1 MDKETDYGSDYKL
14 RNDFYL
20 VKKDDDKIET
30 NVIKNSTDKA
40 IDGSIVG
47 KVEVILNGEV
57 IGSRNLYYEK
67 VSVTKDKSFLS
78 KLVDFLKFWWDMIN
92 KIWFLLIALGIG
104 YSFISGNA
112 SMGDVI
118 LDSSFSA
125 YDLLLSIGPLIVLW
139 SGVMNIA
146 SKSGLLSK
154 FSRLLSPLLKKI
166 MPSVKNDKAMEY
178 ISSNIAANM
187 LGLGS
192 VATPAGLKAMK
203 ELDKENKT
211 KGRASDAMITFLV
224 LNTSGVTI
232 IPMTVIALRKA
243 YGSVNPMSIIVP
255 SLIATTVSSISGLLL
270 DYVIRRKNVK

>member
-1 MDKETDYGSDYKL
+1 
-14 RNDFYL
+14 
-20 VKKDDDKIET
+20 
-30 NVIKNSTDKA
+30 
-40 IDGSIVG
+40 
-47 KVEVILNGEV
+47 
-57 IGSRNLYYEK
+57 
-67 VSVTKDKSFLS
+67 
-78 KLVDFLKFWWDMIN
+78 MIN

-104 YSFISGNA
+104 YSFISGNTN
-112 SMGDVI
+112 MGDVI

-146 SKSGLLSK
+146 SKSGLLGK
-154 FSRLLSPLLKKI
+154 FSRLLSPLLRKI

-203 ELDKENKT
+203 ELQKENKD
-211 KGRASDAMITFLV
+211 KARASDAMITFLV

-243 YGSVNPMSIIVP
+243 YGSVDPMSIILP
-255 SLIATTVSSISGLLL
+255 SLIATTVSSVCGLLL
-270 DYVIRRKNVK
+270 DYVIRRKNAK